1 MNYITTDEGNVI
13 PAIGAD
19 GSDMR
24 IKTEWCGAIKKI
36 NRMFENNVRELDAEC
51 LIIEHL
57 KVNHPGYEWLV
68 GRLIKLSK
76 YHEKITV

>member
-36 NRMFENNVRELDAEC
+36 NR
-51 LIIEHL
+51 IE
-57 KVNHPGYEWLV
+57 
-68 GRLIKLSK
+68 
-76 YHEKITV
+76 